1 MQALY
6 RPSTCTTLG
15 VIVLSLSGVTGGT
28 LVLVTGSAQTLSF
41 TATDV
46 MAGACG
52 PIKY

>member
-1 MQALY
+1 MFVY
-6 RPSTCTTLG
+6 
-15 VIVLSLSGVTGGT
+15 IISGVTGGT

-41 TATDV
+41 TATDL